1 MPIDDKNQSSS
12 IVSITGET
20 VQLYYLNSGVLT
32 TDAGQAAGVAVI
44 AQLAYNNVKNAIGSM
59 EAVKGDTS
67 LSFTSTALTTEAG
80 IDWSTIESVDDQTL
94 ANRIAAI
101 TDSLENGEFVVD
113 YTHGTIYGKK
123 ASTQTALTSAAY
135 KVLSGVSSGGTV
147 VTENVNLSKVA
158 GNTTN
163 AGAGNVGTGTLRVT
177 LANDDT
183 NAAAIK
189 TAVELLD
196 DTVKVDDTGTFTP
209 GTDKAIMV
217 GGLVDD
223 VATDTADE
231 GDAVAARFS
240 ARRAMMTSLDTRLDQ
255 TNDAI
260 RIYANTA
267 KDASG
272 TAYVPL
278 VDTDGHLQVD
288 VLSAPSTVVTATDL
302 DIRDL
307 TNASDSVAIY
317 GSDDGGTT
325 KRIIKTDSGG
335 AIQVDLE
342 VASVDITGGQA
353 ADGAAVSGNPVRI
366 GGKDGSGNTQ
376 DIITDTDGHLQ
387 IDVLSAPS
395 TVVTATDLDIRDL
408 ASATDSVTVKSAT
421 AADCKVEATIAT
433 SVRPAAPSNVNTVAY
448 AASLVVKNAAGTC
461 YEVRGHN
468 SGAAQFVQVHD
479 ASSLPADA
487 EVPEDIIYVAANTSF
502 SITYPEGKAFAT
514 GIVVCNSSTG
524 PTKTIGGA
532 DLWISAE
539 YV

>member
-67 LSFTSTALTTEAG
+67 LSFTSTALTTEVG

-163 AGAGNVGTGTLRVT
+163 VGAGNVGTGTLRVT

-209 GTDKAIMV
+209 GTDKALMV

-240 ARRAMMTSLDTRLDQ
+240 ARRAIMASLDTRLDE

-278 VDTDGHLQVD
+278 VDTDGHLQ
-288 VLSAPSTVVTATDL
+288 
-302 DIRDL
+302 
-307 TNASDSVAIY
+307 
-317 GSDDGGTT
+317 
-325 KRIIKTDSGG
+325 
-335 AIQVDLE
+335 
-342 VASVDITGGQA
+342 
-353 ADGAAVSGNPVRI
+353 
-366 GGKDGSGNTQ
+366 
-376 DIITDTDGHLQ
+376 

-408 ASATDSVTVKSAT
+408 SSATDSVAAVCTATDLDIRDLAFATDSVTVRSAT

-433 SVRPAAPSNVNTVAY
+433 SVRPAAPSNINTTAY
-448 AASLVVKNAAGTC
+448 AASLVVKSAAGTC

-468 SGAAQFVQVHD
+468 SGDAQFVQVHD
-479 ASSLPADA
+479 ASSLPADTA
-487 EVPEDIIYVAANTSF
+487 VPEDIIYVAANTSF